1 MANKHRKIDPD
12 RLLQLANEYCLE
24 CLNYTKEHATGSGKV
39 VEVKERK
46 IPTIKFFIL
55 FWLQNKDVDMYA
67 RQYYYEALKDEKN
80 PLSDTLKSIKE
91 TFDGLAEDIVCN
103 EGKGIFWAKNRLG
116 FTDQM
121 QSKVDSKI
129 EVEFKDMSK
138 ED

>member
-55 FWLQNKDVDMYA
+55 FWLQNKDVDMYTREHFYLA
-67 RQYYYEALKDEKN
+67 
-80 PLSDTLKSIKE
+80 LSDDKHPLYYTLKKIKE
-91 TFDGLAEDIVCN
+91 AFDGLAEDIVCN